1 MKPYKRMQSS
11 CCALTGLVL
20 FLVVVSVSAAG
31 VVVHD
36 VDYKAELVDGNDKD
50 LLDIYMPEGAD
61 GVPVIVYFHGGAL
74 RIGSKEDGKVVASR
88 LLQAGIGVVSA
99 SYRLSPSVRHPAHV
113 RDAAAATAWV
123 VKNIH
128 RYGGNPYK
136 VYLSGHSAGAYLAT
150 LLALDPGHLRAYG
163 LDAKAIRGTIP
174 ISPFLYVEETAAVR
188 PKDVWG
194 VDPVDWMAA
203 SVTPHIASGKAPMLL
218 IYADGDEDWRK
229 RQNQSFATAMR
240 AQGNDIR
247 VVEVPGRDHMR
258 LISEINNDDDKIAA
272 LLLEFMQKQ

>member
-1 MKPYKRMQSS
+1 MKLYKRMRSL
-11 CCALTGLVL
+11 CCVLPGLALL
-20 FLVVVSVSAAG
+20 LVVVSAAAES
-31 VVVHD
+31 VVVDD
-36 VDYKAELVDGNDKD
+36 VDYKAEVVYGDDKD
-50 LLDIYMPEGAD
+50 LLDIYMPEAAD

-74 RIGSKEDGKVVASR
+74 RMGSKEDGRIVASR
-88 LLQAGIGVVSA
+88 LVRAGIGVVSA

-123 VKNIH
+123 IKNIR
-128 RYGGNPYK
+128 RYGGDPDR

-150 LLALDPGHLRAYG
+150 LLALDPSHLRAYG

-194 VDPVDWMAA
+194 VHPVDWMAA

-240 AQGNDIR
+240 AQGNDAR
-247 VVEVPGRDHMR
+247 VVEVPGRDHMS
-258 LISEINNDDDKIAA
+258 LISGINRDDDKIAA
-272 LLLEFMQKQ
+272 LVLEFIQKQ